1 MAITKKN
8 ANSVPETVNDRPT
21 LNLTGATIQAAYQMS
36 DTCIVFTLNIPGASL
51 REMRL
56 VEKKAG
62 GYFISTPQAK
72 GKDGQYRDRFMVY
85 LSEADEQRVIKTV
98 LDHFTGTGEKR
109 DFKTR
114 YEV

>member
-51 REMRL
+51 QDMRL

-62 GYFISTPQAK
+62 GYFISTPQVK
-72 GKDGQYRDRFMVY
+72 GKDGQYHDRFMVY

>member
-1 MAITKKN
+1 MAITKKTVDP
-8 ANSVPETVNDRPT
+8 APEVNDRPT

-51 REMRL
+51 RDMRL

-62 GYFISTPQAK
+62 GYFISTPQVK
-72 GKDGQYRDRFMVY
+72 GKDGQYHDRFMVY

>member
-36 DTCIVFTLNIPGASL
+36 NTCIVFTLNIPGASL
-51 REMRL
+51 RDMRL

-62 GYFISTPQAK
+62 GYFISTPQVK
-72 GKDGQYRDRFMVY
+72 GKDGQYHDRFMVY

>member
-51 REMRL
+51 RDMRL

-62 GYFISTPQAK
+62 GYFISTPQFR
-72 GKDGQYRDRFMVY
+72 GKDGQYHDRFMVY

>member
-1 MAITKKN
+1 MAIKKN
-8 ANSVPETVNDRPT
+8 AAVPAPEVNDRPT

-51 REMRL
+51 RDMRL

-62 GYFISTPQAK
+62 GYFISTPQVK
-72 GKDGQYRDRFMVY
+72 CKDGQYHDRFLVY
-85 LSEADEQRVIKTV
+85 LSEADERRVIKTV

>member
-36 DTCIVFTLNIPGASL
+36 GTCIVFTLNIPGASL
-51 REMRL
+51 RDMRL

-62 GYFISTPQAK
+62 GYFISTPQVK
-72 GKDGQYRDRFMVY
+72 GKDGQYHDRFMVY